1 MVHYLMEI
9 LRKTT
14 SKFNVY
20 IVKEL
25 ATILLLSMGILT
37 FILILGRLG
46 KMADFVINKGVGIS
60 DILLLILYSTPLYLS
75 FTLPMAFLL
84 SVIVVLGRLS
94 TENEI
99 LILKASGVD
108 LKRLF
113 VPITTLGALITV
125 CALLNANLL
134 LPKSGELFRNTFFDV
149 LKKGISVEDK
159 EGIFNDTIRGI
170 VIYVDKVDTEKR
182 ILSGVVVSDERDKQ
196 IKQTISAQKGYINVD
211 PDTLDLYFALE
222 NGNLHRWEKS
232 TDTYRNV
239 SFNNYTFSMN
249 LSEMIPKVGE
259 LRKKPYEMNRAELK
273 KTLAD
278 SENDSKRYDTL
289 LDVYNVKGSLPFASV
304 AFIFLTVPLGV
315 KRKVEGK
322 LSGMLYS
329 LLLFLFYYLLMAVAE
344 NVGMTIHLP
353 VILTS
358 FLPNLTIAAMGIYLM
373 RNLNEEE
380 YATVWQRLKY
390 LWAHSIEKTQ

>member
-1 MVHYLMEI
+1 MEI
-9 LRKTT
+9 LKKIG
-14 SKFNVY
+14 SKFNIY
-20 IVKEL
+20 ILKEL
-25 ATILLLSMGILT
+25 AAFLLLSMGILT

-46 KMADFVINKGVGIS
+46 KMADFVINKGVGIN
-60 DILLLILYSTPLYLS
+60 DILLLILYSTPLYLT

-99 LILKASGVD
+99 LVLKASGVD

-113 VPITTLGALITV
+113 IPITTLGVLITI
-125 CALLNANLL
+125 CGLLNANLL
-134 LPKSGELFRNTFFDV
+134 LPKSSELFRNTFFDV

-170 VIYVDKVDTEKR
+170 VIYIDKVDTEKR
-182 ILSGVVVSDERDKQ
+182 ILSGVVVSDERDKEV
-196 IKQTISAQKGYINVD
+196 KQTISAQKGYINVD
-211 PDTLDLYFALE
+211 PETLDLYFALE

-239 SFNNYTFSMN
+239 AFNNYTFSMN

-259 LRKKPYEMNRAELK
+259 LRKKPYEMDRDELK
-273 KTLAD
+273 KTLKEA
-278 SENDSKRYDTL
+278 ENDNKRYDTL
-289 LDVYNVKGSLPFASV
+289 LDVYNVKGSLPFASL
-304 AFIFLTVPLGV
+304 AFIFLTIPLGI

-329 LLLFLFYYLLMAVAE
+329 LLLFLFYYLLMAIAE
-344 NVGMTIHLP
+344 NVGMAIHLP
-353 VILTS
+353 VIITS
-358 FLPNLTIAAMGIYLM
+358 FLPNLIIVAMGFYLLK
-373 RNLNEEE
+373 NLNEEE
-380 YATVWQRLKY
+380 YTTVSQKLRYFWIYCL
-390 LWAHSIEKTQ
+390 EKTK